1 MEEFDARVSLI
12 DETLNSGLDPIELLA
27 TPIRSPL
34 TDLPVAYRTHL
45 RINSV
50 EVGVIQP
57 EQYDPVASRTSQC
70 VSLALWNFRRVCD
83 LAKDLREISSAIGFF
98 TVRTPSR
105 ILTKGKIGDL
115 VETVLKEAG
124 YDDPS
129 NVCFEFPRESVFS
142 DTEAMANGLRVLKS
156 YGIKSALVGYGDEFC
171 PAPRLASLPFDYV
184 MLDESVL
191 ADLMNPEKELSVEA
205 LIKYV
210 STFGAEYIA
219 LGRTTAEESE
229 RLVRIRAFGYEDKD
243 PTAITES
250 ELRAK
255 F

>member
-1 MEEFDARVSLI
+1 MEELDARVSLI
-12 DETLNSGLDPIELLA
+12 DETLKSGLDPIELLA
-27 TPIRSPL
+27 TPIISPL
-34 TDLPVAYRTHL
+34 TELPIAYRTRL

-83 LAKDLREISSAIGFF
+83 LARDFREISTAIGFF
-98 TVRTPSR
+98 TVRTPPR

-115 VETVLKEAG
+115 VETVLKDAG
-124 YDDPS
+124 YDDPT

-156 YGIKSALVGYGDEFC
+156 FGIKSALVGYGDEFC
-171 PAPRLASLPFDYV
+171 PAARLASLPFDYV
-184 MLDESVL
+184 MLDEAVL
-191 ADLMNPEKELSVEA
+191 ADLVNPEKERSVEA
-205 LIKYV
+205 LLNYI
-210 STFGAEYIA
+210 STFGVEYIA

-243 PTAITES
+243 PIAITES
-250 ELRAK
+250 DLRAK